1 MNVIR
6 GIDNLTNTTIGAVG
20 GAISVIGGGLEE
32 ISRNVSRPEQ
42 EIVGV
47 CVALRVQDDPEQ
59 QLLEHQ
65 LPVNKEALEGLRK
78 KVDNY
83 IKAHRS
89 CKNENLGFDKLLKIS
104 ILVLTSTTTYL
115 LGTMPEEINKEDM
128 KIDLYLSF
136 SSAIVS
142 GLNNYFDN
150 SSNAQKHTNL
160 ILEYTQLKGKIDIY
174 LNNPDV
180 TQEKINEKQ
189 VKYSGKF
196 TALKIK
202 TENIGLFSFARRKFN
217 IE

>member
-1 MNVIR
+1 MNIIR
-6 GIDNLTNTTIGAVG
+6 SLDNVTNSTIGVVG
-20 GAISVIGGGLEE
+20 GAISVLGGGLEE
-32 ISRNVSRPEQ
+32 ISRNTSSYDKDKDQDQGLNGET
-42 EIVGV
+42 
-47 CVALRVQDDPEQ
+47 VALRVPADPEQ
-59 QLLEHQ
+59 VLI
-65 LPVNKEALEGLRK
+65 NKEALENLRE
-78 KVDNY
+78 KVNNY